1 MLAWVALA
9 RRSRAPNGLD
19 VIRPPLALASFFLSL
34 HMKTSMILTASSPPC
49 LRWARLSAKQPVL
62 LVRHLTTGMT
72 VALFGRGLHSAPPT
86 IPRFVGKLG
95 FSSYREFPGA
105 LREGMEARAEYL

>member
-1 MLAWVALA
+1 MDGSLETAGAGGLPA
-9 RRSRAPNGLD
+9 PGRAPW
-19 VIRPPLALASFFLSL
+19 P
-34 HMKTSMILTASSPPC
+34 TASSPPC

-62 LVRHLTTGMT
+62 LVRYLTTGMT
-72 VALFGRGLHSAPPT
+72 VALFGRRASIRGPT
-86 IPRFVGKLG
+86 IPRFVAKLG